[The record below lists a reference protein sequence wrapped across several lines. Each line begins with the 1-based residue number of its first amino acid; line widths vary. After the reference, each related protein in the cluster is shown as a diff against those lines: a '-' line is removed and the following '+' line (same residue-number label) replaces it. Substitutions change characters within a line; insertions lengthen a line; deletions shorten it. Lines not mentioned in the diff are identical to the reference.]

1 MANFLLLQSVHQAP
15 VGCVEAWGAARGR
28 GLVWEMESV
37 SATPDTLAIC
47 ARTALM
53 ATSERSALMTA

>member
-1 MANFLLLQSVHQAP
+1 M
-15 VGCVEAWGAARGR
+15 EAWVAARGR

-37 SATPDTLAIC
+37 SVTPDTLAIC

-53 ATSERSALMTA
+53 ATSERNTLMTA